1 MVGWAG
7 QLRLAVFRESGIPT
21 PVQFTTQSVGTLS
34 GDLIKLLSE
43 AIMPNT
49 TSLPLT
55 VSELVFNQG
64 EKVCTTSLKVAEAFN
79 KQHRDVIR
87 KLKCLEC
94 SDEFNARNFTH
105 VEYRDKKG
113 ELRKAYE
120 MTKDGFM
127 FLVMGFTGKKAAQI
141 KEAYIN
147 AFNQMANQLRSAM
160 PILPPAQYQ
169 LPESCLPNFYDSGWL
184 DALYK
189 RCPSESHWTY
199 HIKFQIRP
207 KGGKF
212 CAKFELGI
220 GGKGEDKPWFESS
233 GSEFTDSGFYLEY
246 RDLDE
251 LWENVRKV
259 LSKYQANSPF

>member
-1 MVGWAG
+1 
-7 QLRLAVFRESGIPT
+7 
-21 PVQFTTQSVGTLS
+21 
-34 GDLIKLLSE
+34 
-43 AIMPNT
+43 
-49 TSLPLT
+49 
-55 VSELVFNQG
+55 
-64 EKVCTTSLKVAEAFN
+64 
-79 KQHRDVIR
+79 
-87 KLKCLEC
+87 
-94 SDEFNARNFTH
+94 
-105 VEYRDKKG
+105 
-113 ELRKAYE
+113 

-127 FLVMGFTGKKAAQI
+127 FLIMGFTGKKAAQI

-160 PILPPAQYQ
+160 PTLPPAQYQ

-220 GGKGEDKPWFESS
+220 GGKGEDKPRFESS
-233 GSEFTDSGFYLEY
+233 GSEFIDSGFYLEY